1 MTTDTSPGHGFKL
14 LAFDFDGTLAN
25 SLGHIEEALNWAL
38 VHHGLRAI
46 DGRQAREP
54 IGLPLEVCFEHWITA
69 AGGEPTPALVTQL
82 SASYRSKFEEILSQ
96 PNISEPLFPGVRST
110 LDALRHPEVHFAVV
124 TGKDLRGLTNVI
136 NHHGLA
142 DLFERNLQ
150 TPDTNAS
157 KPAPDMVFEAA
168 RQAGVDMADVVVV
181 GDTTFD
187 MMMAENAGVTAIGV
201 SYGYHDV
208 TRLQLAGATLIIDSF
223 DQLPQ
228 ALAKLKPQ

>member
-1 MTTDTSPGHGFKL
+1 MNETGGTYPLDRLLGNEPPDLSTD
-14 LAFDFDGTLAN
+14 A
-25 SLGHIEEALNWAL
+25 AL
-38 VHHGLRAI
+38 
-46 DGRQAREP
+46 RE
-54 IGLPLEVCFEHWITA
+54 FES
-69 AGGEPTPALVTQL
+69 TPYADRINAV
-82 SASYRSKFEEILSQ
+82 
-96 PNISEPLFPGVRST
+96 ST